1 LNSKIHQTDDHC
13 FPDLHE
19 NSFGTSDTNLR
30 DCFLCNGVP
39 LMASSGWGSEV
50 SVSNASVV
58 AFSEEV
64 SLLSLQVAAA
74 TFDYRAFA
82 CSPAHGGDWA
92 SESNIGLPGV

>member
-1 LNSKIHQTDDHC
+1 
-13 FPDLHE
+13 
-19 NSFGTSDTNLR
+19 LR

-64 SLLSLQVAAA
+64 SLPSPQVAVAA
-74 TFDYRAFA
+74 FDYRASA
-82 CSPAHGGDWA
+82 HSSEHGGDWA